1 MDNTMPVVE
10 TTATGV
16 WISKG
21 ALGASGILGSLA
33 VASMWLPKRLKD
45 RHPMVAGGLMCGF
58 GVLGSIGLG
67 GLVIHYLG
75 LDKDSLDVAMGIGV
89 ISGACSAVLINSFV
103 NFVEKN
109 ENKDTLE
116 LVSMVR
122 NAVKSEP
129 KPKPAAKKV
138 VRKARAGVK
147 K

>member
-1 MDNTMPVVE
+1 MDNSMPVVE
-10 TTATGV
+10 STAAGV

-45 RHPMVAGGLMCGF
+45 RHPMIAGGLMCGF
-58 GVLGSIGLG
+58 GVLGSVGLG
-67 GLVIHYLG
+67 GLAIHYLG
-75 LDKDSLDVAMGIGV
+75 LDKESLDVAMGIGL
-89 ISGACSAVLINSFV
+89 ISGACSTVLINSFI

-122 NAVKSEP
+122 NAGKTKPPEVK
-129 KPKPAAKKV
+129 KP
-138 VRKARAGVK
+138 VRRVRAGVK